1 MMQTIEQRA
10 KDIKRYGR
18 LLDRMDWH
26 NFKDNFSYQKWEYEG
41 KTYCIMM
48 ENGMT
53 CSIQS
58 LGIVEVTA

>member
-1 MMQTIEQRA
+1 MKQTIEQRA

-26 NFKDNFSYQKWEYEG
+26 NFKDNFSYQKWEHED
-41 KTYCIMM
+41 KIYCITM

-53 CSIQS
+53 LDVQE
-58 LGIVEVTA
+58 LGIVKVV